1 MSLLQNIAR
10 GAKKV
15 KFKTVKKSPEILMVV
30 GAVSVVGGTVLAC
43 RQTLKCD
50 DILEEHKEKL
60 RRIDDVAE
68 EYGEE
73 YSDFDRRKDV
83 TAVYVGTIG
92 RMAKT
97 YIVPAALIGVGI
109 TSFVLAKNITHKR
122 YIAALTALN
131 GVTEAFHNYRE
142 RVREAFGLDT
152 DKAMLTGGHIEK
164 KVPVVVTDDEGNEKV
179 VKQDTVV
186 IDGEPHDISIYAR
199 FFDASCTQWE
209 KNAEYNLNF
218 LKNQERYANDLLKT
232 RGHLFLNEVYDMLGF
247 DHSQAGSLVGWIYD
261 ETNPDIDNYV
271 DFGIY
276 DMTRTPNRN
285 FVNGFEPVILLDFN
299 VDGVIWDKI

>member
-1 MSLLQNIAR
+1 MSLLQNVAR
-10 GAKKV
+10 GAKKI
-15 KFKTVKKSPEILMVV
+15 KFKTVKNSPEILMVV
-30 GAVSVVGGTVLAC
+30 GAVSVVAGTVLAC

-50 DILEEHKEKL
+50 DILEDHKEKL
-60 RRIDDVAE
+60 DRIADVVE
-68 EYGEE
+68 EYGDE
-73 YSDFDRRKDV
+73 YTDAERRKDV
-83 TAVYVGTIG
+83 TKVYASTGIKIVKAYSVPFALVGAG
-92 RMAKT
+92 
-97 YIVPAALIGVGI
+97 IV
-109 TSFVLAKNITHKR
+109 SMVLAKNITHKR

-142 RVREAFGLDT
+142 RVREAFGIDT
-152 DKAMLTGGHIEK
+152 DKAMLTGGHLEKRAPIVTVDEDGTETIIER
-164 KVPVVVTDDEGNEKV
+164 DSI
-179 VKQDTVV
+179 V

-199 FFDASCTQWE
+199 FFDPSCSQWE

-218 LKNQERYANDLLKT
+218 LKNQERYANDVLKT

-261 ETNPDIDNYV
+261 ENNPDIDNYV

-276 DMTRTPNRN
+276 DMSRTPNRN

>member
-1 MSLLQNIAR
+1 MSLLQNVAR
-10 GAKKV
+10 GAKKI
-15 KFKTVKKSPEILMVV
+15 KFKTVKNSPEILMVV
-30 GAVSVVGGTVLAC
+30 GAVSVVAGTVLAC

-50 DILEEHKEKL
+50 DILEDHKEKL
-60 RRIDDVAE
+60 DRIAEVVE
-68 EYGEE
+68 EYGDE
-73 YSDFDRRKDV
+73 YTDVERRKDV
-83 TAVYVGTIG
+83 TKVYANTGLKIV
-92 RMAKT
+92 KT
-97 YIVPAALIGVGI
+97 YSVPFALVGAGIV
-109 TSFVLAKNITHKR
+109 SMVLAKNITHKR

-142 RVREAFGLDT
+142 RVREAFGIDT

-164 KVPVVVTDDEGNEKV
+164 KVPVIVTDDDGSEKV

-199 FFDASCTQWE
+199 FFDASCSQWE

-218 LKNQERYANDLLKT
+218 LKNQERYANDVLKT

-261 ETNPDIDNYV
+261 EENPDIDNYV

-276 DMTRTPNRN
+276 DMSRTPNRN